1 MFEDTLLSALSASES
16 MKESKTMPDPT
27 KRNKTI
33 RKKRDEWLQNG
44 YKIKNKKINRRNNYD
59 KCFQYALTV
68 TLIYR
73 NIKKKSRK
81 TNKN

>member
-33 RKKRDEWLQNG
+33 RKKRDE
-44 YKIKNKKINRRNNYD
+44 
-59 KCFQYALTV
+59 
-68 TLIYR
+68 
-73 NIKKKSRK
+73 
-81 TNKN
+81 